1 MTGYGRGECT
11 TEDVRCVAEIRSVN
25 HRFSEVMVRLP
36 SGWMALEEP
45 VKKEVRSV
53 VKRGRADVFVT
64 VEARLSAKEIKVNE
78 QVAEKLVH
86 AAKKLKEVL
95 GLEGTLTLAEI
106 MQLPD
111 VLQVKEEGFH
121 PESYEQ
127 QVLQAVK
134 SACASLKAMRIR
146 EGEALAKD
154 LITRVEILKDYVKEI
169 GQRAP
174 QVVEDYRKRLHQR
187 LQDFLSEGVLNADR
201 IAAEAAIFAE
211 RSDIQEELTRLNS
224 HLDQFLHTLSQ
235 PEPVGR
241 RLDFLLQEM
250 NREVNT
256 IGSKANDQRIGSRVV
271 DCKSELEKM
280 REQVQNIE

>member
-1 MTGYGRGECT
+1 
-11 TEDVRCVAEIRSVN
+11 VAEIRSVN